1 MKNETNKDT
10 ENGRQTADDIYNMTI
25 NVIADLIENRDHVTS
40 GHIERIQCYIKILVE
55 KLKSEGIYS
64 DEIKDWD
71 INMILSSSQLHDV
84 GKINIGEA
92 ILNKPGILS
101 KEEYELVKTHCI
113 KGELI
118 IDYIASRTRE
128 DAFLFHAKKFAG
140 SHHEK
145 WNGTGYPREL
155 HGEEIPLEGR
165 LMAIADVYDALVSE
179 RPYKIPFSHEEAVEI
194 ISNDSGK
201 AFDPKLVNVF
211 LSVADDFRFEL
222 EENGEEE

>member
-1 MKNETNKDT
+1 MKNETDMDKD
-10 ENGRQTADDIYNMTI
+10 GRQTAGDIYDMTI
-25 NVIADLIENRDHVTS
+25 SVVADMIENRDQVTT
-40 GHIERIQCYIKILVE
+40 GHIERIQCYIKILVD

-64 DEIKDWD
+64 DEMKDW
-71 INMILSSSQLHDV
+71 NMNVILSSSQLHDV

-101 KEEYELVKTHCI
+101 KGEYDLVKTHCI

-118 IDYIASRTRE
+118 IDYIVSKTRE
-128 DAFLFHAKKFAG
+128 DDFLLHAKKFAG

-145 WNGTGYPREL
+145 WNGTGYPRGL
-155 HGEEIPLEGR
+155 KGEEIPLEGR

-194 ISNDSGK
+194 INDDSGK
-201 AFDPKLVNVF
+201 YFDPKIVNVF
-211 LSVADDFRFEL
+211 LSVAGAFKFEL
-222 EENGEEE
+222 EEKEEEK